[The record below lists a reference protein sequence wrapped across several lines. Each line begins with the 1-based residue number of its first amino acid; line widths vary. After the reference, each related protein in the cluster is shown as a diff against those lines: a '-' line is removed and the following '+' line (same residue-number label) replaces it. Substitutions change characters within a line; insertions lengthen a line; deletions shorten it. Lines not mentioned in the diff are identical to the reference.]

1 MKLYGFLWMSILIM
15 PNNSMHYIYIYM
27 QIANIIKYTI
37 IVCHVFSTSP
47 SFLAFVS
54 GMWLFSKKTAM
65 PKTH

>member
-1 MKLYGFLWMSILIM
+1 
-15 PNNSMHYIYIYM
+15 M